1 MNSSRGQDSTVA
13 RHWFG
18 DRGVRTK
25 VLTAVGV
32 LALVSLLAIAWAV
45 RALLVASSDIRDLA
59 SLQAGW
65 TTDVS
70 LVHQEE
76 LKARMLIAEAAAAGS
91 KQAAQGWV
99 DQIAG
104 TDADLQ
110 TAADRISAQD
120 LAAHNEWADFLTDWQ
135 AWRSVRDSELVPAAL
150 ANDQGLYQQRRAADG
165 QPLIDK
171 LVADL

>member
-1 MNSSRGQDSTVA
+1 M
-13 RHWFG
+13 
-18 DRGVRTK
+18 RTK

-135 AWRSVRDSELVPAAL
+135 AW
-150 ANDQGLYQQRRAADG
+150 
-165 QPLIDK
+165 
-171 LVADL
+171 